1 MEFNTDLIPDL
12 VHEIDDRLIDFNQY
26 FEENIIVIDD
36 GLDWKVNDKLSY
48 REWVESKDLY
58 PTIKL
63 EQFEDCPNI
72 NDFLD
77 PDLSKYV
84 EKVNVFVTNA
94 AGTSFDW
101 HTDNL
106 NVYLYVLCGY
116 KRVETPEKEYK
127 LQSNEYALIE
137 KGTKH
142 KVYSDV
148 KTVALSIGFK

>member
-1 MEFNTDLIPDL
+1 MEFQTDIIPEIIN
-12 VHEIDDRLIDFNQY
+12 EIDHRLIDFDQY
-26 FEENIIVIDD
+26 FNKNIIVIDD

-48 REWVESKDLY
+48 REWVESKDIY

-63 EQFEDCPNI
+63 EHFEDCPNI

-77 PDLSKYV
+77 PNLSKQV
-84 EKVNVFVTNA
+84 ENIHVFVTNY

-101 HTDNL
+101 HTDSL
-106 NVYLYVLCGY
+106 NVYLYVLWGY
-116 KRVETPEKEYK
+116 KRVETPDKQYN
-127 LQSNEYALIE
+127 LQSGEYVLIE